1 MGSSYDL
8 SEFKRRFMP
17 RDAEAEHDQLE
28 AEADWWETYVENNS
42 VPQYT
47 GDMEKEI
54 QVLNGLASTAGKATA
69 TRTLPDDLA
78 DKVSEWLELS
88 EQSSLL
94 DKQKKALDEKRKSA
108 SLPLIEALGPDMD
121 TGLITIND
129 ETYEVKN
136 SPRKGTEIKRDVLDL
151 LIDTLYG
158 TNPDLAE
165 KFRDCIVD
173 IPCKTRTFS
182 IKKSKMKPA

>member
-1 MGSSYDL
+1 
-8 SEFKRRFMP
+8 
-17 RDAEAEHDQLE
+17 
-28 AEADWWETYVENNS
+28 
-42 VPQYT
+42 
-47 GDMEKEI
+47 MEKEI
-54 QVLNGLASTAGKATA
+54 QVLNGLASGPASTAGKTTV

-151 LIDTLYG
+151 LIDRSTEQ
-158 TNPDLAE
+158 TPIW
-165 KFRDCIVD
+165 R
-173 IPCKTRTFS
+173 
-182 IKKSKMKPA
+182 KSSATVSWTSRVKRGRSALRRAR

>member
-1 MGSSYDL
+1 
-8 SEFKRRFMP
+8 
-17 RDAEAEHDQLE
+17 
-28 AEADWWETYVENNS
+28 
-42 VPQYT
+42 
-47 GDMEKEI
+47 MEKEI
-54 QVLNGLASTAGKATA
+54 QVLNGLASTVGKAA
-69 TRTLPDDLA
+69 VTRTLPDDLA
-78 DKVSEWLELS
+78 GKVSEWLELS

-121 TGLITIND
+121 TGLITIN
-129 ETYEVKN
+129 
-136 SPRKGTEIKRDVLDL
+136 
-151 LIDTLYG
+151 TLYG